1 MILDSFNLVCM
12 LRYYMFNQASLYN
25 IETEIGKDISVEP
38 LNINDIDYLHL
49 GNRYL
54 TSTVKDA

>member
-1 MILDSFNLVCM
+1 M

>member
-12 LRYYMFNQASLYN
+12 LRYCMFNQASLYN
-25 IETEIGKDISVEP
+25 IETQIGKDISVEP
-38 LNINDIDYLHL
+38 LNINDIDYLYL

>member
-1 MILDSFNLVCM
+1 
-12 LRYYMFNQASLYN
+12 MFNQASLYN
-25 IETEIGKDISVEP
+25 IETEIGKHTSVEP